1 MTNYTFHIFTFF
13 SPLSII
19 YRMSDIVTQRQ
30 RKPWFWPDT
39 LYHLFGDGRIHD
51 ETLKVLH
58 DFTFKV
64 SVFKLDGKKNNN
76 THLLTYRKLNST
88 LKCVPWQ
95 VIREREEEISSM
107 ESSEDT
113 NQEGKKRQ
121 ALLDMLLKTK
131 DEHGNKMSHKDIQE
145 EVDTFMFEVSTSCV
159 WICVSLF
166 E

>member
-1 MTNYTFHIFTFF
+1 MCVQVSVITILFILQLKTLMTNYTFHIFTFF

-64 SVFKLDGKKNNN
+64 SVFKLDEKKKKT
-76 THLLTYRKLNST
+76 THTY
-88 LKCVPWQ
+88 
-95 VIREREEEISSM
+95 
-107 ESSEDT
+107 
-113 NQEGKKRQ
+113 
-121 ALLDMLLKTK
+121 
-131 DEHGNKMSHKDIQE
+131 
-145 EVDTFMFEVSTSCV
+145 
-159 WICVSLF
+159 
-166 E
+166 

>member
-1 MTNYTFHIFTFF
+1 M
-13 SPLSII
+13 
-19 YRMSDIVTQRQ
+19 
-30 RKPWFWPDT
+30 
-39 LYHLFGDGRIHD
+39 
-51 ETLKVLH
+51 
-58 DFTFKV
+58 
-64 SVFKLDGKKNNN
+64 
-76 THLLTYRKLNST
+76 
-88 LKCVPWQ
+88 
-95 VIREREEEISSM
+95 IREREEEISSM

-159 WICVSLF
+159 WIVSLF